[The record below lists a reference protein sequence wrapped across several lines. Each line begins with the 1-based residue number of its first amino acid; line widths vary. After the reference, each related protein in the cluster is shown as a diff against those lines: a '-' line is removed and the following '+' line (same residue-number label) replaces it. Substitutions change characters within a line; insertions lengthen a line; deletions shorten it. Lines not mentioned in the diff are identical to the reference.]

1 MICRSHWGYLPAT
14 IENAWIKEIRER
26 DAYETY
32 VMINAETA
40 KNKGLKDED
49 RVCIESRYGKTEG
62 KLRVSELIHPDV
74 IGIPGNYGG
83 KSASFL
89 NPVTSEAAWY
99 NALLSSE
106 EAHSL
111 DPITAGI
118 ENAPKVKIYK
128 VE

>member
-1 MICRSHWGYLPAT
+1 MKKITFLIYTLSMIIIVSCASVTEPTRSGW
-14 IENAWIKEIRER
+14 
-26 DAYETY
+26 
-32 VMINAETA
+32 TA